1 MNTLIRT
8 ISTAIPAI
16 LIATSAFA
24 EKPTSD
30 NWWRTVG
37 GYDGSWTVSVD
48 GADTPALLTT
58 HKWLVPF
65 ERTQWDFSG
74 APGQPMVFETGGSW
88 WNAEAGRIEA
98 AGMQV
103 GIDGELAY
111 KGYVDDVDPKA
122 DTVTWKWT
130 TTKLDGSK
138 RSQITMVDTF
148 GDDVINRTFDTTS
161 GTPFPIKTAKLVA
174 VNAFQKAMPQA
185 SQMVGRWTRS
195 FTNDDGKNVTVMFDV
210 AWGPGRH
217 TLDGTIHRKIGD
229 AEPVLRGK
237 RTWMLDRR
245 SGNVWCMNNF
255 GNGMRMTARP
265 KFSKTDQAT
274 VIRGDWT
281 GRNANGNNVAFST
294 EETLTG
300 DEWTNQWMNFTFE
313 GVTPPNATGEPSE
326 MTTLNRVTD

>member
-1 MNTLIRT
+1 MNALIRT

-16 LIATSAFA
+16 LIAASAFA

-30 NWWRTVG
+30 NWWKTVSR
-37 GYDGSWTVSVD
+37 YDGTWTVTLND
-48 GADTPALLTT
+48 AEAPALLTT
-58 HKWLVPF
+58 HEWMVPF
-65 ERTQWDFSG
+65 EKMRWHFSE
-74 APGQPMVFETGGSW
+74 APGQPMTFDTGACW
-88 WNAEAGRIEA
+88 WNAETERIEL
-98 AGMQV
+98 AGMRTYA
-103 GIDGELAY
+103 DGDIAY
-111 KGYVDDVDPKA
+111 KGYIDDVDPDA
-122 DTVTWKWT
+122 ETVTVKWSFSNI
-130 TTKLDGSK
+130 DGSK
-138 RSQITMVDTF
+138 RSEVTMVDTF
-148 GDDVINRTFDTTS
+148 GDNVIERAYDVTS
-161 GTPFPIKTAKLVA
+161 GTPRSIKTAKFES

-195 FTNDDGKNVTVMFDV
+195 ITNDDGKNVTVMFDV

-245 SGNVWCMNNF
+245 SGDVWCMNNF

-265 KFSKTDQAT
+265 KFSKTEQTT